1 MDGHD
6 GAAAAA
12 AVDVGTTGGFAQG
25 GSAREG
31 EELGVSGM
39 APGSNGIADGGDG
52 GDGHDHDNSD
62 SDEDYADPREGDDD
76 DDDNDG
82 KDTAPA
88 GGVAVMEGSLNEDVE
103 AKARGD
109 GSEDERD
116 GDHEEGNT
124 VDDGEERAAEE
135 EEEEV
140 LDLSPEELEQRLADA
155 AEAKLRGNALFKDEG
170 VNLAQANFYHATNSL
185 LTLGALRACTAPRR
199 SLLCALHPCSHAM
212 PFATAALSHLP
223 TYFVRRLQDEMS
235 GQVVHSSHSTQ
246 STLFLLRCTKI
257 GTRRQKRTL
266 KLSSCVRA
274 ITQRE
279 LHSTPTE
286 LPVTSRCVHACVGR
300 CFCLRVSVHASS
312 SVCVL
317 VRASVHA
324 SRVCAC

>member
-12 AVDVGTTGGFAQG
+12 AVDVGTTGDFAQG

-39 APGSNGIADGGDG
+39 APGSNGMADG

-76 DDDNDG
+76 DDGNDG

-88 GGVAVMEGSLNEDVE
+88 GGVAGTEGSLNEDVE
-103 AKARGD
+103 VKARG
-109 GSEDERD
+109 GGIEDEFD

-124 VDDGEERAAEE
+124 GDDGEERAAEE
-135 EEEEV
+135 EEEEA

-155 AEAKLRGNALFKDEG
+155 TEAKLRGNALFKDEG

-185 LTLGALRACTAPRR
+185 LTIAALRACAAPRR
-199 SLLCALHPCSHAM
+199 SLARCSVRSTPVLTPFHLLLLH
-212 PFATAALSHLP
+212 LDHLP
-223 TYFVRRLQDEMS
+223 TYLVRRLQDEMIS

-246 STLFLLRCTKI
+246 LNSLFCCAAPRLEQ
-257 GTRRQKRTL
+257 G
-266 KLSSCVRA
+266 
-274 ITQRE
+274 
-279 LHSTPTE
+279 
-286 LPVTSRCVHACVGR
+286 GR
-300 CFCLRVSVHASS
+300 SVH
-312 SVCVL
+312 
-317 VRASVHA
+317 
-324 SRVCAC
+324 